1 MTRTSPSVKII
12 YGNGFPHG
20 AAATKRCL
28 HIAKGLKANGI
39 DCEVI
44 VFRGTEREGR
54 YENTSREG
62 IYEGVPYRYIPESL
76 LWPSGLVAKAYNYYT
91 GLFSTL
97 SALAGEDKA
106 STIDSVILAGYYGHL
121 TGWLVTRFC
130 RKRAIPSV
138 LFTDEYPDFMLSP
151 NTRFRLLKMFLLF
164 TVTRRFSVMAVIS
177 NALYDY
183 WQPVIGKRVT
193 VLRYPLTAE
202 IFGGISEKSPFDFK
216 YLFYSGFSRMRLG
229 RGFLEK
235 DEPEVLLKA
244 FALAGKSHSGLHL
257 VITGE
262 KNTVLVELAGQL
274 GVEERVVFTGKVGE
288 TEYFSMIRHA
298 AACILPRP
306 ETLQTKGSIPYRL
319 GEYLLAGGWVISSD
333 VGEIKSIVG
342 NSEGVLFYRPGD
354 EEDLAE
360 KIISALS
367 NCQQESARFDRS
379 DLREKFKPAACAAQL
394 AQLIKNTTIFIQ
406 N

>member
-1 MTRTSPSVKII
+1 MTRPSPSVKII

-44 VFRGTEREGR
+44 VFRGTERER
-54 YENTSREG
+54 RFENNSRQG
-62 IYEGVPYRYIPESL
+62 IYEGVPYRYIPDSL
-76 LWPSGLVAKAYNYYT
+76 FWPSGLLRRAYNYYK

-97 SALAGEDKA
+97 SALAREDKT

-121 TGWLVTRFC
+121 TGWLITRFC
-130 RKRAIPSV
+130 RKRAVPSV
-138 LFTDEYPDFMLSP
+138 IFADEYPDFMLSRNP
-151 NTRFRLLKMFLLF
+151 RFRFLRMFLLF
-164 TVTRRFSVMAVIS
+164 TVTRRFSIMAVIS
-177 NALYDY
+177 NALFDY

-193 VLRYPLTAE
+193 VIRYPLTAE
-202 IFGGISEKSPFDFK
+202 IPNGISEKSPFDFR

-244 FALAGKSHSGLHL
+244 FALAGKSHPGLHL

-262 KNTVLVELAGQL
+262 KNAALEELAGQL
-274 GVEERVVFTGKVGE
+274 GVGERVVFTGKVGE